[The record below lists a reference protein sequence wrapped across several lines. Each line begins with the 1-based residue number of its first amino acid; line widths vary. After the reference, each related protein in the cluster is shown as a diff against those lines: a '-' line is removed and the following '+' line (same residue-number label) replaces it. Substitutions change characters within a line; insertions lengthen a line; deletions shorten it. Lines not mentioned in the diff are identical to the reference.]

1 MSPTSELNCLII
13 ACVVYLTTYC
23 FLRQCNLVG
32 NYVYLKAGTST
43 SNLRTA
49 RLNLLR
55 QHSEQKLNYNV
66 QGNTPKSLRQSKIV
80 KYYEGL
86 IVKQN
91 IYCN

>member
-23 FLRQCNLVG
+23 FLKQCNLVG

-55 QHSEQKLNYNV
+55 QYSKQKLNYNV
-66 QGNTPKSLRQSKIV
+66 QGNTPNIIEVFKAIKNSKI
-80 KYYEGL
+80 L
-86 IVKQN
+86 RRT
-91 IYCN
+91 YC